1 MQTGNLIPIESEHAR
16 AAERGE
22 NRAHS
27 GSVLKFQEAEVD
39 VLATYKS
46 DKTLPCAST
55 LSSFSLV
62 FSIYPSFCLSLS
74 LFMTTLREKF
84 IDVDRRQVQR

>member
-46 DKTLPCAST
+46 DKTLPRAST
-55 LSSFSLV
+55 LSSLSLA
-62 FSIYPSFCLSLS
+62 FSIYPFFCLS